1 MCHRSHSTW
10 KAEVMWPAQFSL
22 GRVCDFSSLIFGFS
36 ISSSSCLSGATVKI
50 GTWGGLS
57 GKVRDME
64 LCGFLLGCCP
74 AAHPVCSLCRG
85 GALLSYPRELPAQTA
100 LNITIA
106 WLPRDKVWGPEGFRF
121 TRYSSSLWEEQSQT
135 LDTAVCISSRFG
147 LCLGVGGGIECHC
160 GLFR

>member
-1 MCHRSHSTW
+1 MEGWGDLACIVLTW
-10 KAEVMWPAQFSL
+10 NSLWLFLTHLWFLNIFSQRPL
-22 GRVCDFSSLIFGFS
+22 WGNWS
-36 ISSSSCLSGATVKI
+36 KI

-74 AAHPVCSLCRG
+74 AAHPVCFLCRG

-106 WLPRDKVWGPEGFRF
+106 WLPQDKVWDPEGFRF
-121 TRYSSSLWEEQSQT
+121 TSYGSSLWEGQSQT
-135 LDTAVCISSRFG
+135 LDTAVYISSWFG
-147 LCLGVGGGIECHC
+147 LCLGVGDRIECYC
-160 GLFR
+160 SLFR